1 VALKIS
7 KFDCEFIMLKL
18 SPARGIRQTRMHN
31 GCMFMNR
38 KYNPLLVLL
47 ATFLVFSVFTSAY
60 RLVPTARATYVKGT
74 ITQDTDWTLVDS
86 PFIVS
91 DNITINPAAKLTI
104 EPGVQVR
111 FGGNFWITVD
121 GRIIADG
128 AEDRTIL
135 FTSND
140 VNASTGDW
148 GTIRITSTQQSSITN
163 CIIEYGQTGV
173 TLEGGSLN
181 LQNDLVRYN
190 LNGTV
195 VNGGSIIIENDQ
207 IINNTMDGINIAGD
221 TQVTAQNNVVSSNG
235 NGIDLTGDLTGNVNI
250 AQNNILLNG
259 QSGILLEADA
269 YDNMAIIQ
277 NNVSLNNY
285 GFHVTTN
292 TSTIITRN
300 YISNNTEG
308 IFYEAGNG
316 HEAHFNDIYNNT
328 MGMDVSP
335 TASVNATYNYW
346 GDESGPFHS
355 SLNPYGKGNMVGGDG
370 VGLDFIFFLSEPFD
384 YNNTLPTA
392 VLQTDKTL
400 VAQNENVTFIGTNS
414 YDNGRV
420 DQYFYDFGDGANSG
434 WTTLS
439 LFNHTYTGV
448 GAYNATLTVM
458 DDFSSMSQNPTTTTI
473 AVQDLTPLNVSM
485 ALSSSVA
492 DYNANIIVTVYV
504 SDQSGA
510 TVANAA
516 VTLLSLRGGSFSPT
530 SGVTNST
537 GQFETTFTAP
547 NVTDTTYVRLIAMAS
562 ETGYA
567 DGSGQTYLKVLPLLH
582 IHLTTEPATVKSE
595 ETVAVTFYV
604 SGGFGQPIANASLT
618 ASADNGTF
626 LTNTGITTADGT
638 VAFNFT
644 APYTLSPANF
654 TFTAAAQEQG
664 FTDGYDQETITVFP
678 NVLAVEL
685 TPNLATIISEG
696 NTSVTALVTCD
707 TSPIPNANVTV
718 SSGNVGNFT
727 SITGITDPNGLANF
741 LFTAPQTTSPL
752 NATITAT
759 ATKSH
764 YIDGAGQTIVSV
776 ISKVLTVYLTA
787 QNYTTISEANA
798 SITVHVT
805 YNVAPVQDVN
815 ITVASGNGGN
825 FSQPTG
831 TTDAHG
837 FATFFFT
844 APQVNEPTSITL
856 TAECSKTGYAD
867 GKDSLTLT
875 VNPGNIS
882 AQVTASTYATMPDS
896 SVVLT
901 VSASADSR
909 PVAGA
914 QVIISTN
921 FGNFSST
928 TGLTDAN
935 GTCSFVF
942 NAPSTN
948 VQLPVVIVANVTKNG
963 YIGNGSQTTIDVIP
977 VTVTHNEGGLP
988 VLTMLL
994 IIIPVII
1001 AVIVVVLIKLKVI
1014 VVSTG
1019 QESGSE

>member
-1 VALKIS
+1 
-7 KFDCEFIMLKL
+7 
-18 SPARGIRQTRMHN
+18 
-31 GCMFMNR
+31 MFMNR
-38 KYNPLLVLL
+38 KHNPLFVLL

-91 DNITINPAAKLTI
+91 DNITVNPDAKLTI
-104 EPGVQVR
+104 ESGVQVS
-111 FGGNFWITVD
+111 FGGNFSITVD

-128 AEDRTIL
+128 TEDRTIL

-140 VNASTGDW
+140 VNASRGDW
-148 GTIRITSTQQSSITN
+148 GTIQINGTQQSSITN

-181 LQNDLVRYN
+181 LQNDLVRHN
-190 LNGTV
+190 LNGIV
-195 VNGGSIIIENDQ
+195 LNGGSTIIENDH

-221 TQVTAQNNVVSSNG
+221 TQVTAQDNVVSSNG
-235 NGIDLTGDLTGNVNI
+235 NGIDLTGNLTGNVNI

-259 QSGILLEADA
+259 QSGILLEAGA
-269 YDNMAIIQ
+269 YDNMSIIQ

-285 GFHVTTN
+285 GFDVTTN
-292 TSTIITRN
+292 ISTIITRN

-308 IFYEAGNG
+308 IFYEAGTG

-328 MGMDVSP
+328 VGMDVSSG
-335 TASVNATYNYW
+335 ANVSATYDYW
-346 GDESGPFHS
+346 GDPSGPFHN
-355 SLNPYGKGNMVGGDG
+355 SLNPDGKGNMVGGDG
-370 VGLDFIFFLSEPFD
+370 VNLDFIFFLSEPID
-384 YNNTLPTA
+384 YDNTPPTA
-392 VLQTDKTL
+392 VLQSDKTL
-400 VAQNENVTFIGTNS
+400 VASSENVTFIGTNS
-414 YDNGRV
+414 YDDGRV
-420 DQYFYDFGDGANSG
+420 DQYFFDFGDGTNSG

-439 LFNHTYTGV
+439 LFNHTYSAV
-448 GAYNATLTVM
+448 GTYMASLMVI
-458 DDFSSMSQNPTTTTI
+458 DDFNTTSQNVATI
-473 AVQDLTPLNVSM
+473 PINVQDLTPLSVSM
-485 ALSSSVA
+485 TLGSDVA
-492 DYNANIIVTVYV
+492 VYNGNVTVTVYV
-504 SDQSGA
+504 SNGS
-510 TVANAA
+510 VAVGNAD
-516 VTLLSLRGGSFSPT
+516 VTLLSLRGGSFTPAT
-530 SGVTNST
+530 GVTDST
-537 GQFETTFTAP
+537 GQLETTFAAP
-547 NVTDTTYVRLIAMAS
+547 NVTSIANVRLIATAS

-567 DGSGQTYLKVLPLLH
+567 DGSCHEYLNVLPLLH
-582 IHLTTEPATVKSE
+582 IQVALEPAKVKSE
-595 ETVAVTFYV
+595 ETVAAIFHVT
-604 SGGFGQPIANASLT
+604 GGLGQPVANALLT
-618 ASADNGTF
+618 ATVDNGSLLESAGF
-626 LTNTGITTADGT
+626 TGADGSVT
-638 VAFNFT
+638 LNFT
-644 APYTLSPANF
+644 APYTLSPLNV
-654 TFTAAAQEQG
+654 TFTMVAQESG
-664 FTDGYDQETITVFP
+664 YTDGHDQQTIIVLQ
-678 NVLAVEL
+678 NVLAVNF
-685 TPNLATIISEG
+685 TPSLGAIVSEG
-696 NTSVTALVTCD
+696 NTTVTAFVTCD
-707 TSPIPNANVTV
+707 TEPIPNANVTV
-718 SSGNVGNFT
+718 SSNNVGNFT
-727 SITGITDPNGLANF
+727 SITGITDSNGLANF
-741 LFTAPQTTSPL
+741 LFTGPQTASPL

-764 YIDGAGQTIVSV
+764 YVDGAGQTMVS
-776 ISKVLTVYLTA
+776 IIPKVLTVYLTA

-831 TTDAHG
+831 TTDADG
-837 FATFFFT
+837 FATFFFA
-844 APQVNEPTSITL
+844 APQVNEPTGITL
-856 TAECSKTGYAD
+856 TAECSKTGYAA

-882 AQVTASTYATMPDS
+882 VQVTASSYATMPDS

-901 VSASADSR
+901 VSAAADSR

-921 FGNFSST
+921 LGNFSST

-948 VQLPVVIVANVTKNG
+948 VQLPVAIVANVTKNG

-977 VTVTHNEGGLP
+977 ATVTHNEGGLP

-1019 QESGSE
+1019 QESGVE